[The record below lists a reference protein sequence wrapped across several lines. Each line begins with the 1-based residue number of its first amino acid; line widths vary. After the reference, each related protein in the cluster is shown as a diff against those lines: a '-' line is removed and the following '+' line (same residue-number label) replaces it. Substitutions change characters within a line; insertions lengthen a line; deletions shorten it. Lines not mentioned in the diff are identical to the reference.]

1 MCLIGPVLAAVTVTD
16 ADCWM
21 EFFASTPAVAV
32 YVVVAGGV
40 TVALCCGNT
49 QGLHTVLPAPS
60 DIESEVAVPPV
71 TFQDSRADV
80 PDVIVAGD
88 AVKLRVNG
96 IVTVTV

>member
-1 MCLIGPVLAAVTVTD
+1 MCLIAPVLAAVTVTD

-32 YVVVAGGV
+32 YVEVAGGV

-60 DIESEVAVPPV
+60 DIESEVAAVPV
-71 TFQDSRADV
+71 TWEDSRVGV
-80 PDVIVAGD
+80 PDVIVAWD
-88 AVKLRVNG
+88 AVKVRVTG
-96 IVTVTV
+96 IGVGLV